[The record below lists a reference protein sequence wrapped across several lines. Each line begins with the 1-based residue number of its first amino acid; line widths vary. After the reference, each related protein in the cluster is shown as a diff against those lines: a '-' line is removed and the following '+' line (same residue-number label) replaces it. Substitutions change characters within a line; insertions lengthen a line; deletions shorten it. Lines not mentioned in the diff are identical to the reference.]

1 MAAGLDGTK
10 DWTKPLLRVAARVGN
25 QLWFTSPNP
34 EAIACLM
41 LELVDLG
48 SWSQH
53 AASTLTDGTV
63 SGTRTWPCFKD
74 EHKTWA

>member
-1 MAAGLDGTK
+1 
-10 DWTKPLLRVAARVGN
+10 VAARTGN
-25 QLWFTSPNP
+25 QLWFTSLNP

-53 AASTLTDGTV
+53 VASTLKGDTA
-63 SGTRTWPCFKD
+63 SGTRPWPSFKD
-74 EHKTWA
+74 EYKTWA